1 MGCPTK
7 VQLIDRKNS
16 QQWYINFPA
25 AIAQGLQFERGE
37 VVEWFIEDKSHL
49 VLRRHRTPESVLP
62 SKKKLK
68 RS

>member
-16 QQWYINFPA
+16 QQWYINFPV
-25 AIAQGLQFERGE
+25 AIAQGMQFERGE
-37 VVEWFIEDKSHL
+37 TVEWFIEDKSHL
-49 VLRRHRTPESVLP
+49 VLRRHHTPESVLP
-62 SKKKLK
+62 SKKKRQ